1 MAYHLQGAL
10 KLIQFDLIS
19 AKGLKLC
26 SDERSIVGRLEFDIV
41 QTNEGRSRFVQQGPI
56 LA

>member
-1 MAYHLQGAL
+1 VEL
-10 KLIQFDLIS
+10 S
-19 AKGLKLC
+19 

-41 QTNEGRSRFVQQGPI
+41 QTNEGRWRFVQQCPI

>member
-1 MAYHLQGAL
+1 M
-10 KLIQFDLIS
+10 IQFDLIP
-19 AKGLKLC
+19 AKRVKLC

-41 QTNEGRSRFVQQGPI
+41 QTNEGQWRFVQQDPI